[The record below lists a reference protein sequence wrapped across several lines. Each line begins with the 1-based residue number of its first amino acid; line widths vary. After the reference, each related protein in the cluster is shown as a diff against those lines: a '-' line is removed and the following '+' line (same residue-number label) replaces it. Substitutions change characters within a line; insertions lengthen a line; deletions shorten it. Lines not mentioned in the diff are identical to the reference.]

1 MVLKKEPRNKCVVV
15 EVERFLLGMDVGGK
29 KDGLGVEL
37 GYEHN
42 IGHEY
47 NGEEVLPIEVECLH
61 VELHHS

>member
-1 MVLKKEPRNKCVVV
+1 VVV